1 MKTKFIC
8 SMAMAAAFLLAVG
21 DSVKADGVPLR
32 QTKVQT
38 APSDRANV
46 SFGIRPGLPWGAM
59 AGKAVLDRQG
69 ARVGQL
75 QDLIIEP
82 WTGHVVCALVAPE
95 GVSATNADLAAVPP
109 GVFFLVDG
117 QKAVLSVD
125 GEAVAKAPRFGK
137 ARMEEIYRH
146 YEQKPYWDTKYGL
159 KRTYKVSEM
168 IGMVVLN
175 NNKEELGNVVNFT
188 IDLPA
193 GRTTLAVISF
203 DGTENTIYAV
213 PPSAFKGGATRDVV
227 VLDAAGL
234 KVVRESKPLPAFAQ
248 QFNDPNWLAAVYQ
261 EYGQQPEAP
270 QARAR
275 K

>member
-1 MKTKFIC
+1 
-8 SMAMAAAFLLAVG
+8 
-21 DSVKADGVPLR
+21 
-32 QTKVQT
+32 
-38 APSDRANV
+38 
-46 SFGIRPGLPWGAM
+46 
-59 AGKAVLDRQG
+59 
-69 ARVGQL
+69 
-75 QDLIIEP
+75 
-82 WTGHVVCALVAPE
+82 
-95 GVSATNADLAAVPP
+95 
-109 GVFFLVDG
+109 
-117 QKAVLSVD
+117 
-125 GEAVAKAPRFGK
+125 
-137 ARMEEIYRH
+137 MEEIYRH

-234 KVVRESKPLPAFAQ
+234 KVVRESKPLPEFAQ

>member
-1 MKTKFIC
+1 
-8 SMAMAAAFLLAVG
+8 MAMAAAFAATAG
-21 DSVKADGVPLR
+21 NSVMADGIPVR
-32 QTKVQT
+32 QTKTQI
-38 APSDRANV
+38 APANRANV
-46 SFGIRPGLPWGAM
+46 TFGIRPGLPWGAM
-59 AGKAVLDRQG
+59 AGKAVLDRRG
-69 ARVGQL
+69 AKLGQL
-75 QDLIIEP
+75 QDLLIEP
-82 WTGHVVCALVAPE
+82 WTGHVVCALVAQE
-95 GVSATNADLAAVPP
+95 GNSATNAELAAVPP
-109 GVFFLVDG
+109 EVFFLVDG

-125 GEAVAKAPRFGK
+125 GDAVAKAPRFGK
-137 ARMEEIYRH
+137 AKMEEIYRH
-146 YEQKPYWDTKYGL
+146 FEQKPYWDTKYGM

-175 NNKEELGNVVNFT
+175 KNKEELGDIVNFT

-193 GRTTLAVISF
+193 GHATLAVISF

-213 PPSAFKGGATRDVV
+213 PPSAFKGGATREVV

-234 KVVRESKPLPAFAQ
+234 QVVRESKPLPDFAR

-270 QARAR
+270 KARAG